1 MWGALVCIWVGG
13 FIYSV
18 LFHALTFEFAQRVS
32 RPPSGAGA
40 RPTNRMRFARTT
52 PPRRHAAAAAAP
64 AHRTSGINWIAQK
77 SSEYMVNY
85 RNVRRM
91 DGRATRNRRKLLPSD
106 AHSAIYAQE
115 YLPMEAG
122 AGASAMRMI
131 CPRRGAGQMAFLRVQ
146 LLPLLLQER
155 REKYPNAK
163 SAFLAA

>member
-1 MWGALVCIWVGG
+1 MWGALVCIWVCG

-106 AHSAIYAQE
+106 AHSAPRDICARI
-115 YLPMEAG
+115 
-122 AGASAMRMI
+122 SANGGGGRSERDAYDMPT
-131 CPRRGAGQMAFLRVQ
+131 PRRRANGISSCATTTTVVAGKA
-146 LLPLLLQER
+146 
-155 REKYPNAK
+155 
-163 SAFLAA
+163 